1 MLNRRLF
8 LTALFLLLAAGG
20 LLTVRAQEG
29 RLQVVASYSVLA
41 DVVSRVAGD
50 AADVT
55 ALIPLGAD
63 PHAFEPTPQD
73 LARLADADVVF
84 VNGANFEGGLIEVV
98 ENAAAD
104 MNVVPASLCVPILPF
119 GETDHEHEAE
129 GETHEHEGEV
139 ALPEGEAAEM
149 CAAHYAEMDAI
160 HAARHEHAAE
170 DQAVGETHDHVHGVE
185 PLGPLYALDCGR
197 HEHEGEAESGAH
209 VHEHG
214 SCDPHVWM
222 EPHNVM
228 YWTMLIRDTLAELD
242 PANAQTYRANAD
254 TYLHELDALVH
265 DEIMPLVESLPVE
278 RRVLVTDHELFGYFA
293 NRFGFEIVGVVIPG
307 GSTVAEPS
315 AAEVAA
321 LIETIRGEGVPAI
334 FVNATVNPE
343 LTEQIAQEAGVTVET
358 IYTHSVTGPD
368 GPAPTYLD
376 MMRYN
381 VQVIVTALSR

>member
-1 MLNRRLF
+1 MLKRGLF
-8 LTALFLLLAAGG
+8 LIVVFLLLAAGG

-41 DVVSRVAGD
+41 DVVSHVAGD
-50 AADVT
+50 VADVT
-55 ALIPLGAD
+55 ALIPPGAN

-73 LARLADADVVF
+73 LARLADADVIF
-84 VNGANFEGGLIEVV
+84 VNGAGLEEGLMEAI
-98 ENAAAD
+98 ENAAEEV
-104 MNVVPASLCVPILPF
+104 NVVPASLCVPILPF
-119 GETDHEHEAE
+119 GETGHEHDHEAE
-129 GETHEHEGEV
+129 GEHAAEA
-139 ALPEGEAAEM
+139 ALPAGEAAEL

-160 HAARHEHAAE
+160 HAARQEHAAE
-170 DQAVGETHDHVHGVE
+170 GETHDHAHGVE
-185 PLGPLYALDCGR
+185 PLGPLYALDCGH
-197 HEHEGEAESGAH
+197 HEHEGEAEGSAH
-209 VHEHG
+209 VHEPG

-242 PANAQTYRANAD
+242 PANAETYRANAE
-254 TYLHELDALVH
+254 TYLHELDALAH
-265 DEIMPLVESLPVE
+265 DEIMPLVESLPAE

-293 NRFGFEIVGVVIPG
+293 NRFGFEVVGVVIPG
-307 GSTVAEPS
+307 GSTQAEPS

-321 LIETIRGEGVPAI
+321 LVETIRAEGVPAI

-343 LTEQIAQEAGVTVET
+343 LTERIAQEAGVTVET

-376 MMRYN
+376 LMRYN